1 MRGLSATFIQNLK
14 DNYGLRTL
22 LQYVKYDNTLDIEIR
37 ENKFNIYYRGGSALR
52 VTEVAP
58 NKFGFHFDKNY
69 FPSDGSLLYDS
80 IPILN
85 SETDWKQYFPLVK
98 QGMDFYITK
107 RPKEE
112 REFQQL
118 VVREN
123 NYSNI
128 SNATDYFI
136 IDIEYDNHKN
146 ARFDMVALE
155 WESSGSKRKLPKSY
169 KPKLSI
175 IEMKYGDGALKGSA
189 GMVKHIND
197 FNQFLSNPKEVTN
210 FKSEMITAL
219 QQKRELGLMPC
230 LSEEKNSNEV
240 TEVHPDIDFIF
251 LIANHD
257 PASSIMRTEML
268 KLPSDIKFCASNFT
282 GFGLFKE
289 NVFTRDQ
296 FIERFKN
303 QI

>member
-1 MRGLSATFIQNLK
+1 MRGLSPTFIQNLK
-14 DNYGLRTL
+14 ENYGLSAL

-37 ENKFNIYYRGGSALR
+37 ENKINIYYRGGSALR
-52 VTEVAP
+52 ITEVAP
-58 NKFGFHFDKNY
+58 NKYGFHFDKNY
-69 FPSDGSLLYDS
+69 FLSDSSLLYDS

-128 SNATDYFI
+128 SNATDYYI

-197 FNQFLSNPKEVTN
+197 FKQFLSNSIEVQD
-210 FKSEMITAL
+210 FKTEMITIF
-219 QQKRELGLMPC
+219 QQKRELGLIPC
-230 LSEEKNSNEV
+230 LSKDRNPNEV
-240 TEVHPDIDFIF
+240 TEVHLDIEFVF

-257 PASSIMRTEML
+257 PASSILRSEMQ
-268 KLPSDIKFCASNFT
+268 KLPIDIKFSASNFA

-289 NVFTRDQ
+289 NVYTHHQ
-296 FIERFKN
+296 FLEKFQN